1 MDGST
6 TLIYAFGEYS
16 LKCEDG
22 TLWRGAERVAV
33 TQKAVEMLTVLLE
46 NRGRVVTRDE
56 IIEKLWPDTYV
67 DENNLSVTVSMLRK
81 AFGESGDAPKFIET
95 IPRKG
100 YRFKADTQVSED
112 GHVFAEREYTR
123 TVIERTEI
131 DDDGAT
137 QAIAQLQTR
146 SRRQYLLLFAV
157 FVGLLLVAG
166 VFAWTYNS
174 RRQVDGLTKVASR
187 SIAILPFR
195 DLSQDEKGKQF
206 SIGLADSLITKL
218 AGVRGM
224 AVRPL
229 SAVIPLADE
238 TPTAQTVGQKL
249 NVDAVLEGTI
259 QRDGENYRV
268 SVQLVNTKDDQVL
281 WANVLED
288 RSTNLFTFQKLLSS
302 QVADALAFRLS
313 GEERSRLTRV
323 STENAE
329 SYREYLLGRF
339 FLNKRTSDDLKS
351 ALPHFEKAIKL
362 DPAYAEPHAAM
373 AAAYM
378 LLSDSGYAALP
389 PAEGYPKAKSEAL
402 KALELDETIAE
413 AYAVLGNVQTSYG
426 WDAVEGELS
435 LRKAIELNPSYATAY
450 QWLGWSLI
458 AQQRT
463 SEAEDALA
471 RAFELDPT
479 SLVIAADQGYPA
491 FFSGNFEKAESLFRN
506 ALVMDRNYPVSRF
519 NLWRALLYGGK
530 YEAASAELDAIEGLG
545 IKDEAILLMAR
556 GCTLARL
563 GKVREARELYE
574 KLRSRQRKGEFIT
587 PNFTATL
594 AAELDETNDVF
605 ADFNIFARDHND
617 YTPFLKFAPEF
628 AKYRSDP
635 RFAELM
641 KRAGLGV

>member
-1 MDGST
+1 MESRP

-22 TLWRGAERVAV
+22 TLWRGEERIAI
-33 TQKAVEMLTVLLE
+33 TQKTVEMLTLLLE

-81 AFGESGDAPKFIET
+81 AFGESGDAPQFIET

-100 YRFKADTQVSED
+100 YRFNAKASVSET
-112 GHVFAEREYTR
+112 GIVFAESEYTR

-131 DDDGAT
+131 DDEGAT
-137 QAIAQLQTR
+137 QAIAQLQT
-146 SRRQYLLLFAV
+146 SSGRQYLLLFAV
-157 FVGLLLVAG
+157 FAGLLLVAG
-166 VFAWTYNS
+166 VLAWTYTG
-174 RRQVDGLTKVASR
+174 RRQANILTKVTSR

-195 DLSQDEKGKQF
+195 DLSQDENGKQF

-218 AGVRGM
+218 AGIRGM
-224 AVRPL
+224 AVRPM
-229 SAVIPLADE
+229 SAVMPLTDE
-238 TPTAQTVGQKL
+238 APTAKAVGQKL

-268 SVQLVNTKDDQVL
+268 SVQLVNTKDDQVI

-288 RSTNLFTFQKLLSS
+288 RSSNLFNFQKLLSS
-302 QVADALAFRLS
+302 QVADALAFKLS
-313 GEERSRLTRV
+313 GEERNRLTHQ

-329 SYREYLLGRF
+329 AYREYLLGRF

-351 ALPHFEKAIKL
+351 SLPHFEKAIVL

-373 AAAYM
+373 AATYM

-402 KALELDETIAE
+402 KTLELDETVAE
-413 AYAVLGNVQTSYG
+413 AYAVLGNVQTSHG
-426 WDAVEGELS
+426 WDPVEGERS

-450 QWLGWSLI
+450 QWLGWALI
-458 AQQRT
+458 AQRRT
-463 SEAEDALA
+463 SEAEDALT
-471 RAFELDPT
+471 RASELDPT

-491 FFSGNFEKAESLFRN
+491 FFAGNYERAESLFRN
-506 ALVMDRNYPVSRF
+506 ALAMDRNYPASMF

-530 YEAASAELDAIEGLG
+530 YEGASAELDAIEGLG
-545 IKDEAILLMAR
+545 LKDEPILLMAR
-556 GCTLARL
+556 GCTFARL
-563 GKVREARELYE
+563 GKIKDAREIYE
-574 KLRSRQRKGEFIT
+574 KLRSRQRAGEFIT

-594 AAELDETNDVF
+594 AAEIGESNDVF
-605 ADFNIFARDHND
+605 ADFDIFVRDHND

-628 AKYRSDP
+628 EKYRTDP
-635 RFAELM
+635 RFTDLM
-641 KRAGLGV
+641 KRAGLQS